1 MRVIGLTGSIATGKS
16 TASAILRELGAKV
29 VDADRVARE
38 VCAPGGPVVREIG
51 ERLGGAFVLPD
62 GSLNRAHLAQV
73 VFSDAVMRERLNA
86 IVHPR
91 VRRRMQQMLAE
102 IAAGGAEAAVMDVP
116 LLIESGGA
124 YGTDEVWLVYAP
136 EAMQI
141 ERLMARNQLTRDE
154 ALMRIRAQ
162 MPIEEKRR
170 HADVVLDNTGD
181 LDSLR
186 RQVAREWQRV
196 ADHA

>member
-16 TASAILRELGAKV
+16 TASAILRDLGAPV

-38 VCAPGGPVVREIG
+38 VCAPGGATVREIG
-51 ERLGGAFVLPD
+51 RQLGDAFVLPD
-62 GSLNRAHLAQV
+62 GSLNRAQLARV
-73 VFSDAVMRERLNA
+73 VFGDAALRERLNA

-91 VRRRMQQMLAE
+91 VRRRMLQTLERLATE
-102 IAAGGAEAAVMDVP
+102 GARVAVMDIP

-124 YGTDEVWLVYAP
+124 YRTDEVWLVYVP
-136 EAMQI
+136 EALQI
-141 ERLMARNQLTRDE
+141 ERLMGRNQLTRAE
-154 ALMRIRAQ
+154 ALTRIRAQ

-186 RQVAREWQRV
+186 QQVAREWKRV
-196 ADHA
+196 MDHA